1 MRMRLGV
8 VAAMS
13 FLLVAPA
20 EGGVKVTATPSSLR
34 QGDAGALIVTGVPE
48 AKLIEGS
55 VGDRP
60 LTWTGPG
67 EGFGARRG
75 INGQARSPH
84 SGLDYAAPTGTPVVA
99 ANRGRVALI
108 GDFFFGGRTVALDH
122 GQGLYT
128 LYMHLDRV
136 QVAEGTLV
144 ERGETIG
151 AVGSTG
157 RATGPHLHWGAQ
169 LRRARV
175 DPAGLL
181 ALPVR
186 D

>member
-1 MRMRLGV
+1 
-8 VAAMS
+8 
-13 FLLVAPA
+13 
-20 EGGVKVTATPSSLR
+20 
-34 QGDAGALIVTGVPE
+34 
-48 AKLIEGS
+48 
-55 VGDRP
+55 
-60 LTWTGPG
+60 
-67 EGFGARRG
+67 
-75 INGQARSPH
+75 
-84 SGLDYAAPTGTPVVA
+84 
-99 ANRGRVALI
+99 
-108 GDFFFGGRTVALDH
+108 VALDH

-136 QVAEGTLV
+136 QVAEGILV
-144 ERGETIG
+144 ERGDTIG